1 MFGHGKKL
9 IKAGLTF
16 LTLSQIPLLLL
27 GLIAMLGI
35 EISFVDLPEIRFSVQ
50 GAILF
55 GLTIVSIVIIS
66 IASAKNDKYGKA
78 KGSIYAPFGMVF
90 LALLVTKAAK
100 IYDVIIRNEGTFASL
115 FKNNFFL
122 SSFIAAI
129 ISLLFFVALLVAK
142 LIKSRTMMRIVYFI
156 SHFAILFMMFM
167 QVSNVVLFLLFGFK
181 PIVLPIVFM
190 VSAGLELLALLFIFF
205 ASLALGYSSGIK
217 QADEGDDKSKEL
229 DNKKQPESEPQTE
242 PKESNDDKSEEG
254 VTPTATK
261 FTCPNC
267 CASFDGQPDECPFC
281 GSKFNWKK

>member
-16 LTLSQIPLLLL
+16 LTLSQIPLLIL

-35 EISFVDLPEIRFSVQ
+35 EISFVDLPEISFSVQ

-55 GLTIVSIVIIS
+55 GLVVVSLIVIG
-66 IASAKNDKYGKA
+66 IASSRNKKYGEGKA
-78 KGSIYAPFGMVF
+78 GVFAPFSMVF
-90 LALLVTKAAK
+90 FALLVTKIPK
-100 IYDVIIRNEGTFASL
+100 FYDVIIRNEGTFSSL

-122 SSFIAAI
+122 SIFISSI
-129 ISLLFFVALLVAK
+129 ICLFFFVTLLIAELKVHYA
-142 LIKSRTMMRIVYFI
+142 LIKILYFL
-156 SHFAILFMMFM
+156 SHFAILFMMFT
-167 QVSNVVLFLLFGFK
+167 QVSHVTLFLLTPMK
-181 PIVLPIVFM
+181 PLVISIAFM
-190 VSAGLELLALLFIFF
+190 VSAGFELLALLFIFF

-242 PKESNDDKSEEG
+242 PKESNNDKSEEG
-254 VTPTATK
+254 VKPTATK

-267 CASFDGQPDECPFC
+267 CASFDGQPDECPYC